1 MTTST
6 DQPRAGAPVPTMA
19 REASPAVRL
28 RLRRLSRVA
37 GALYLAIFVL
47 YPLST
52 GVRSILVVPG
62 DAATTAA
69 NIAASESLFRWGLA
83 GEASVVLIEVALA
96 GVLYA
101 LLRPVS
107 RAVSLAAAFAR
118 AGEGVVMAAGNVM
131 TGIVTLVMVGGA
143 GYLTAFGVEQRDA
156 LGLAFQDVNGQV
168 VLLWGLFFGL
178 HLVLLGWLVH
188 RSGYLPRL
196 IGVLL
201 AVAGVGYL
209 AQSFG
214 VLVAPGLAGALEAV
228 VLVLAIPGELVFAAW
243 LLFRGVNADAWMRRA
258 ARESAL

>member
-6 DQPRAGAPVPTMA
+6 DPQSHADVPGPSAIATERA
-19 REASPAVRL
+19 
-28 RLRRLSRVA
+28 RLRRLTRVA
-37 GALYLAIFVL
+37 GVLYLAIFVL

-52 GVRSILVVPG
+52 MARSILVVPG

-69 NIAASESLFRWGLA
+69 NIAAGESLFRWGLA
-83 GEASVVLIEVALA
+83 GEAAVVLIEIALA
-96 GVLYA
+96 GVLYT

-107 RAVSLAAAFAR
+107 RTASLAAAFAR
-118 AGEGVVMAAGNVM
+118 VGEGVVMAAGNLV

-143 GYLTAFGVEQRDA
+143 GYLAAFGVEQRDA
-156 LGLAFQDVNGQV
+156 LALVYQDVNDQV
-168 VLLWGLFFGL
+168 VLVWGLFFGL

-196 IGVLL
+196 IGILL
-201 AVAGVGYL
+201 ALAGVGYL

-214 VLVAPGLAGALEAV
+214 VLVAPGLAGALDVV
-228 VLVLAIPGELVFAAW
+228 VLVLAVPGELALAVW
-243 LLFRGVNADAWMRRA
+243 LLVRGVDADAWSRRAAA